1 MAMWGRE
8 PSMVTEQA
16 ALAGRAAYPYRV
28 PDTHEILGT
37 PLDGPWPEGSEVAVL
52 GMGCFWGVER
62 IFWQLDGVYSTSAG
76 YAGGFTPFPTY
87 EETCTGRTGHAEVV
101 RVVFDPTKLSYEQLL
116 KTFFEN
122 HDPTTKWRQGNDI
135 GTQYR
140 SVILTSS
147 LEQAE
152 TAERVRAIYQA
163 ELTERGYG
171 QISTDIE
178 PLGIYYLAED
188 YHQQYLHKNPG
199 GYCNHGFNGVAC
211 PVGLA

>member
-1 MAMWGRE
+1 
-8 PSMVTEQA
+8 MVTEQE
-16 ALAGRAAYPYRV
+16 ALAGRTAYPYK
-28 PDTHEILGT
+28 PPAKHEILGT
-37 PLDGPWPEGSEVAVL
+37 PLDGPWPDGSEVAVL

-76 YAGGFTPFPTY
+76 YAGGFTPYPTY
-87 EETCTGRTGHAEVV
+87 EETCSGRTGHAEVV
-101 RVVFDPTKLSYEQLL
+101 RVVFDPTKISYEQLL

-122 HDPTTKWRQGNDI
+122 HDPTTKWRQGNDV

-147 LEQAE
+147 PQQAE
-152 TAERVRAIYQA
+152 TAERVRAAYQA
-163 ELTERGYG
+163 ELTGRGYG
-171 QISTDIE
+171 EVSTDIE
-178 PLGIYYLAED
+178 PLVDYYLAED

-211 PVGLA
+211 PIGLA